1 MFASTELAG
10 RIETAETR
18 LTQDAARTF
27 GAHHSG
33 DDAFCLDV
41 DQGVAAFLRPGSP
54 MNKVI
59 GVFASVPSNE
69 ELGNIENQY
78 RSRSEPVRMEIST
91 LANPDIGRTLTE
103 RGYRLLGF
111 ENVLGQELQAG
122 ESPSGNDIG
131 VERVTEGQLA
141 EWSRVIIDGF
151 AHPDDTGIVIDSY
164 PREVIEQ
171 VMSDFLRIEGLTRYR
186 AMRNGIVAGGASMRI
201 DGNIALMT
209 GAATLA
215 EHRRQGVQGALLSRR
230 LRDAFSMGARTAII
244 TTSGGTRSQ
253 ANAMRAG
260 FSLLYSRAILVLD
273 TVPANAA

>member
-1 MFASTELAG
+1 
-10 RIETAETR
+10 
-18 LTQDAARTF
+18 
-27 GAHHSG
+27 
-33 DDAFCLDV
+33 
-41 DQGVAAFLRPGSP
+41 

-59 GVFASVPSNE
+59 GVFASVPSPE
-69 ELGNIENQY
+69 EFANIENHY
-78 RSRSEPVRMEIST
+78 RSRSEPVRMEVST

-122 ESPSGNDIG
+122 EFLPRSGIG
-131 VERVTEGQLA
+131 VERVTEGELA
-141 EWSRVIIDGF
+141 EWSRIIIDGF
-151 AHPDDTGIVIDSY
+151 ARPDDTGIVIDSF

-186 AMRNGIVAGGASMRI
+186 ATRNGIVAGGASMRI

-215 EHRRQGVQGALLSRR
+215 EHRRQGVQGALLSQR
-230 LRDAFSMGARTAII
+230 LRDAISMGARTAII

-273 TVPANAA
+273 TVNAA